1 MIYIISFLF
10 QIIHLSLITFAL
22 PTIDDHR
29 RLRFYDAVEKDD
41 SKSVALNTVK
51 EMFLFIS

>member
-1 MIYIISFLF
+1 MFNIISFLF

>member
-10 QIIHLSLITFAL
+10 QITHLSLITFAL

-29 RLRFYDAVEKDD
+29 RLRFYDAVEKMI
-41 SKSVALNTVK
+41 ALNTVK